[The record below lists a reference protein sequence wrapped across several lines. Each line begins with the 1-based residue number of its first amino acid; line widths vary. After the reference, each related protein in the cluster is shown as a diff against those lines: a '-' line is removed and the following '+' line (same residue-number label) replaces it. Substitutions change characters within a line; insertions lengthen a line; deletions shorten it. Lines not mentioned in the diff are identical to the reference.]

1 MAQPMPPRLEPLDAI
16 SRLTTDHEAM
26 KELFAQYMGATS
38 LPQKKEL
45 IDRLCTDLVV
55 HMALEEEIFYP
66 AAEAV
71 LDGSSLMLEARAEHA
86 AIKAL
91 ITKIQETDAAQQ
103 QIDDRVRLLAELVSS
118 HVDEEQRLLFPKVR
132 AKNLDLSAL
141 GERLAQRQEELLS
154 VGSPG

>member
-1 MAQPMPPRLEPLDAI
+1 
-16 SRLTTDHEAM
+16 
-26 KELFAQYMGATS
+26 
-38 LPQKKEL
+38 
-45 IDRLCTDLVV
+45 
-55 HMALEEEIFYP
+55 MALEEEIFYP

-103 QIDDRVRLLAELVSS
+103 QMDDRVRLLAELVSS